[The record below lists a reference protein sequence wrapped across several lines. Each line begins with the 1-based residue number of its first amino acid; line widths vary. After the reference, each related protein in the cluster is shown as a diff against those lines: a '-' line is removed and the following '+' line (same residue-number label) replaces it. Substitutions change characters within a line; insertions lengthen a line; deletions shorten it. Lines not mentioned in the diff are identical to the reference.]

1 MSSIVLQQPEWLWL
15 SIAIVPAYIAY
26 RRGYL
31 RAASVNSTALAVKHP
46 LAAILPGQSDQT
58 ARNRMQTGLAG
69 IFILLVLLALSQP
82 ARLGDRLPAPP
93 QPVDLMLIID
103 TSISMVLQD
112 YQIDEKPVDRMT
124 MTKVLLDRF
133 IRRYEGKRIGI
144 VVLGEQPHILLQPS
158 EDHSLARRMIHRL
171 TTSLVGRHA
180 ALGDAIAVAAEQIQ
194 HNADPLETVMV
205 LISDAVLP
213 QGKLSPLEGARRAA
227 ATGAK
232 LHTIAI
238 GSSVMQVDAQ
248 QSLIYE
254 PADLELLSQLAEL
267 TGGKSFHAVDT
278 GAMDEALINIE
289 ADHRQS
295 TTITAPQLKQPL
307 YIWPLGASIV
317 LLVMMTLLPYLEY
330 YKNDHE

>member
-15 SIAIVPAYIAY
+15 SIAIVPAYLAY

-31 RAASVNSTALAVKHP
+31 RAVSMNSTALAVKHP
-46 LAAILPGQSDQT
+46 LAAILPGQSDQP

-171 TTSLVGRHA
+171 RTSIVGRHA
-180 ALGDAIAVAAEQIQ
+180 ALGDQ
-194 HNADPLETVMV
+194 ADLFVRSH
-205 LISDAVLP
+205 L
-213 QGKLSPLEGARRAA
+213 QGQGEAGEAA
-227 ATGAK
+227 ADDKDVVTQ
-232 LHTIAI
+232 HDI
-238 GSSVMQVDAQ
+238 
-248 QSLIYE
+248 
-254 PADLELLSQLAEL
+254 
-267 TGGKSFHAVDT
+267 F
-278 GAMDEALINIE
+278 
-289 ADHRQS
+289 
-295 TTITAPQLKQPL
+295 
-307 YIWPLGASIV
+307 LGR
-317 LLVMMTLLPYLEY
+317 
-330 YKNDHE
+330 

>member
-1 MSSIVLQQPEWLWL
+1 MNPIVLQQPEWLWL
-15 SIAIVPAYIAY
+15 SIAIVPAYMAY

-31 RAASVNSTALAVKHP
+31 RTASVNATALSVKHP
-46 LAAILPGQSDQT
+46 LTAVLPGQSAQP
-58 ARNRMQTGLAG
+58 AQNRVQAGLTG
-69 IFILLVLLALSQP
+69 IFILLVLLSLSQP

-112 YQIDEKPVDRMT
+112 YRIDEKPVDRMT

-158 EDHSLARRMIHRL
+158 EDHNLARHMIHRL
-171 TTSLVGRHA
+171 RTSIVGRHA
-180 ALGDAIAVAAEQIQ
+180 ALGDAIAVAAEQIE
-194 HNADPLETVMV
+194 HNTDTLETVMV

-213 QGKLSPLEGARRAA
+213 QGKLSPIEGARRAA
-227 ATGAK
+227 AAGAT

-238 GSSVMQVDAQ
+238 GSSVMQIDAQ
-248 QSLIYE
+248 QSLIFE
-254 PADLELLSQLAEL
+254 PADVELLSQLAEL

-278 GAMDEALINIE
+278 QAMDKALISIE
-289 ADHRQS
+289 GDHRQ
-295 TTITAPQLKQPL
+295 TTTMTSPQLKEPL

-317 LLVMMTLLPYLEY
+317 LLIVMTLLPYLESY
-330 YKNDHE
+330 HHDHE